1 MSLNRLPF
9 RLFLPLALLLV
20 SGAATAEGLGVLRD
34 QPNLG
39 ERLRVEID
47 VLGAEKLALET
58 G

>member
-1 MSLNRLPF
+1 MNRLPF